1 MRSDYAILTKDFEFK
16 RLVRQEELILDVTE
30 ALTQALKQVEM
41 NQSELADKLGR
52 TRGFVS
58 QLFAGGRNLTLRT
71 ISDIALALGF
81 RPRLK
86 LCSEKDWSQFTVESL
101 DVAHWTDLSDRSKI
115 VLHAAAF
122 SSSRDRD
129 QMVA

>member
-41 NQSELADKLGR
+41 NQSELAEKLGR

-101 DVAHWTDLSDRSKI
+101 DVAHWTDFSDRSKI
-115 VLHAAAF
+115 VLHPAAF